1 MQPFSDSRRTNPIRP
16 RQRLQAIVIAT
27 GPSFRVSPQ
36 GRSSNSSTEVQKIKN
51 KNTGDLQWEKRA
63 NYKAR
68 PCAGGGKIA
77 DARTMVSMEKQC
89 EEQWKQAKNQGRDY
103 VRL

>member
-1 MQPFSDSRRTNPIRP
+1 VSHPKGAVPIA
-16 RQRLQAIVIAT
+16 QLK
-27 GPSFRVSPQ
+27 SK
-36 GRSSNSSTEVQKIKN
+36 KIKN
-51 KNTGDLQWEKRA
+51 KNTGDLQREKRA